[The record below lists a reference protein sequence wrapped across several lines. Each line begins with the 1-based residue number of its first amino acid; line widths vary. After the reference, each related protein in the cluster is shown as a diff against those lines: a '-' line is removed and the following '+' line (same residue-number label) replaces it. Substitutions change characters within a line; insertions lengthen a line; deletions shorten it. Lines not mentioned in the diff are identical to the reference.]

1 MVSLRPKSMES
12 FTRREAG
19 GVSIVKQEAGP
30 MSFSI
35 TKSLVSGLV
44 NLYWLN
50 EISQY
55 YACCSRQG
63 SSEEFFGF

>member
-12 FTRREAG
+12 STRREAG

-44 NLYWLN
+44 NL
-50 EISQY
+50 
-55 YACCSRQG
+55 
-63 SSEEFFGF
+63 